1 MANLEKIIPEDLRY
15 TKSDKSRRYNLL
27 GARLTADLVKTSL
40 GPRGLEKMYIDVLGD
55 ATVTKDGA
63 AFLRKVDLFHPAA
76 KAVIEAANSVDNA
89 VGDGTIT
96 VTVLIGALIQKAE
109 ELLDLGIPAPVII
122 QGYERGLEISLETL
136 YNIAKTKN
144 NSDAAVLENLAL
156 TCLRSKAISNIAD
169 EDTIAKLIVKAV
181 STISDFKN
189 NKIEHDDIKIEEK
202 PGSADKTTLIRGMV
216 VDKTIDNS
224 QMPKNIQNAKILLLD
239 DELDN
244 QTTKTESEIIIT
256 SVGQREVFLQKKS
269 EEIKNKVSMIM
280 DSGANVVFSRKG
292 INLRAQEQ
300 LLKAGIASVRR
311 VKENDLHWL
320 SKATGAKIVS
330 LDEVSK
336 DMLGFAGKVYEEFV
350 GDDKMVFVERCI
362 NPKAVTIL
370 LRSQSK
376 RYLDE
381 FHRSVLD
388 AIHVLVDFIVKPQIV
403 VGGGSTEALISK
415 KIRQVAYTIEG
426 KEQLVVAKFAEAL
439 EEIPLTIARN
449 SGMSVTDV
457 YSQLRSKV
465 DQISLE
471 NISKWYGI
479 DAIERKVQDLSTK
492 NVIEPMVV
500 KEQILKT
507 ASEVVQMLLR
517 VDDIFEK
524 KPLDNTHTHADG
536 TTHSHAGGSEKHDHD
551 AMGKIQRP
559 MHHYY

>member
-1 MANLEKIIPEDLRY
+1 
-15 TKSDKSRRYNLL
+15 
-27 GARLTADLVKTSL
+27 
-40 GPRGLEKMYIDVLGD
+40 RG
-55 ATVTKDGA
+55 T
-63 AFLRKVDLFHPAA
+63 
-76 KAVIEAANSVDNA
+76 
-89 VGDGTIT
+89 
-96 VTVLIGALIQKAE
+96 
-109 ELLDLGIPAPVII
+109 
-122 QGYERGLEISLETL
+122 
-136 YNIAKTKN
+136 
-144 NSDAAVLENLAL
+144 
-156 TCLRSKAISNIAD
+156 
-169 EDTIAKLIVKAV
+169 
-181 STISDFKN
+181 
-189 NKIEHDDIKIEEK
+189 
-202 PGSADKTTLIRGMV
+202 V

-224 QMPKNIQNAKILLLD
+224 QMSKNIQNAKVLLLD

-269 EEIKNKVSMIM
+269 DEIKNKVSMII

-300 LLKAGIASVRR
+300 LLKAGIVSVRR

-330 LDEVSK
+330 LDEISK
-336 DMLGFAGKVYEEFV
+336 DKLGFAGRVYEEFV
-350 GDDKMVFVERCI
+350 GDDKMVFVEGCI
-362 NPKAVTIL
+362 NPKTVTFL

-388 AIHVLVDFIVKPQIV
+388 AIHVLGDFIVKPQIV
-403 VGGGSTEALISK
+403 VGGGSTEAIISK
-415 KIRQVAYTIEG
+415 RVRQVAYAIEG

-449 SGMSVTDV
+449 SGMSTVEV
-457 YSQLRSKV
+457 SSQLRSRV

-471 NISKWYGI
+471 NISKWYGV
-479 DAIERKVQDLSTK
+479 DAIERKVQDLLTK

-517 VDDIFEK
+517 VDDVFEK

-536 TTHSHAGGSEKHDHD
+536 TTHSHARGHEKHDHD

>member
-1 MANLEKIIPEDLRY
+1 MTNLEKIIPDDLSHI
-15 TKSDKSRRYNLL
+15 KSDKSRRYNLL
-27 GARLTADLVKTSL
+27 GAKLTADLVKTSL
-40 GPRGLEKMYIDVLGD
+40 GPRGLEKMYIDILGD

-63 AFLRKVDLFHPAA
+63 TFLRKVDLFHPAA

-109 ELLDLGIPAPVII
+109 ELLDNGIPAPVII
-122 QGYERGLEISLETL
+122 QGYQRALEISLETL
-136 YNIAKTKN
+136 FGIAKTKN
-144 NSDAAVLENLAL
+144 NSDETVLENLAL

-169 EDTIAKLIVKAV
+169 EGVITKLVVKAV
-181 STISDFKN
+181 SAISDFKN
-189 NKIEHDDIKIEEK
+189 NEIEHDDIKIEEK
-202 PGSADKTTLIRGMV
+202 PGNADKTTLIRGV
-216 VDKTIDNS
+216 IVDKTIDNF
-224 QMPKNIQNAKILLLD
+224 QMSKHVQNAKILLLD

-256 SVGQREVFLQKKS
+256 SVGQREVFLQQKS
-269 EEIKNKVSMIM
+269 DEIKNKISLII
-280 DSGANVVFSRKG
+280 DSGANVIFSRKG
-292 INLRAQEQ
+292 INLRAQEH
-300 LLKAGIASVRR
+300 LLRAGLVSVRR

-330 LDEVSK
+330 LEEVSK
-336 DMLGFAGKVYEEFV
+336 DKLGFAGKVYEEFV
-350 GDDKMVFVERCI
+350 GDDKMVFVESCI
-362 NPKAVTIL
+362 NPKAVTLL

-381 FHRSVLD
+381 FHRSILD
-388 AIHVLVDFIVKPQIV
+388 AIHVLGDFIVKPQIV
-403 VGGGSTEALISK
+403 VGGGSTEAIISK
-415 KIRQVAYTIEG
+415 KVRQVAYTIEG
-426 KEQLVVAKFAEAL
+426 KEQLAVAKFAEAL

-449 SGMSVTDV
+449 SGMNMLDV
-457 YSQLRSKV
+457 LSQLRSKI

-479 DAIERKVQDLSTK
+479 DALERKVQDLSTK
-492 NVIEPMVV
+492 NIIEPMVV

-517 VDDIFEK
+517 VDDVFEK

-536 TTHSHAGGSEKHDHD
+536 TTHSHARGGEKHDHD
-551 AMGKIQRP
+551 AMGRVQRP